1 MGAISLF
8 GNTKLLVVIS
18 VGLVLGS
25 SFSEGGLQTGFYSS
39 TCPTAESVVL
49 STVQQSVQADPTLA
63 AGLLRLHYHDCFVQ
77 GCDASILI
85 AGASAEQTASG
96 HSGLRGFDVIENA
109 KKQLERICPGVVSC
123 ADIVAL
129 AARDAVALSNGPNY
143 DVPTGRRDG
152 MRSSAGDA
160 SDMPDPT
167 DSVDVL
173 KRKFA
178 AKGLSASDLVVLNGA
193 HTIGTTACFFIED
206 RLYNFAADGD
216 ADPSINP
223 EYLTEL
229 RSTCPKGGDVN
240 TRLALDR
247 GSEFQFDKEFL
258 ENMREGNVALQSDSS
273 MYQDGSTRGYIDSY
287 FGLLGGLL
295 GPSFESDFADAIIK
309 MGQVGV
315 KTGSNGKIRTVCSA
329 F

>member
-1 MGAISLF
+1 MGTNKFDITELLALISIGF
-8 GNTKLLVVIS
+8 
-18 VGLVLGS
+18 VLCS
-25 SFSEGGLQTGFYSS
+25 SLSEGNLQVAFYSS
-39 TCPTAESVVL
+39 TCPAAETVVR
-49 STVQQSVQADPTLA
+49 STVQQSVQADQTLA

-85 AGASAEQTASG
+85 VGANAEQTASG
-96 HSGLRGFDVIENA
+96 HSGLRGFEVIENA

-160 SDMPDPT
+160 FDMPDPT

-173 KRKFA
+173 RRKFA
-178 AKGLSASDLVVLNGA
+178 ANGLSASDLVVLNGA

-206 RLYNFAADGD
+206 RLYNFAADGS

-229 RSTCPKGGDVN
+229 QSICPKGGDVN

-258 ENMREGNVALQSDSS
+258 ENVREGNVGLQSDAS
-273 MYQDGSTRGYIDSY
+273 MYQDSYTRAYIDSY

-315 KTGSNGKIRTVCSA
+315 KTGSNGKIRAVCSA
-329 F
+329 LK

>member
-1 MGAISLF
+1 MF
-8 GNTKLLVVIS
+8 GIIKLLVLVS

-295 GPSFESDFADAIIK
+295 GPSFESDFADAIVK
-309 MGQVGV
+309 MGQIGV

>member
-1 MGAISLF
+1 
-8 GNTKLLVVIS
+8 
-18 VGLVLGS
+18 
-25 SFSEGGLQTGFYSS
+25 
-39 TCPTAESVVL
+39 
-49 STVQQSVQADPTLA
+49 
-63 AGLLRLHYHDCFVQ
+63 
-77 GCDASILI
+77 
-85 AGASAEQTASG
+85 
-96 HSGLRGFDVIENA
+96 
-109 KKQLERICPGVVSC
+109 
-123 ADIVAL
+123 
-129 AARDAVALSNGPNY
+129 
-143 DVPTGRRDG
+143 

-295 GPSFESDFADAIIK
+295 GPSFESDFADAIVK

>member
-1 MGAISLF
+1 MGTSRF
-8 GNTKLLVVIS
+8 GIIELGVVINI
-18 VGLVLGS
+18 GLVLGS
-25 SFSEGGLQTGFYSS
+25 NLSEGNLQTGFYSS
-39 TCPTAESVVL
+39 SCPTAESVVR

-77 GCDASILI
+77 GCDGSILI
-85 AGASAEQTASG
+85 TGPNAEQTAPG

-109 KKQLERICPGVVSC
+109 KKQLERICPRVVSC

-152 MRSSAGDA
+152 MRSFAGDA
-160 SDMPDPT
+160 SNMPDPT

-206 RLYNFAADGD
+206 RLYDFAGAGD

-223 EYLTEL
+223 GYLTEL
-229 RSTCPKGGDVN
+229 RSICPQGGDVN
-240 TRLALDR
+240 ARVALDR
-247 GSEFQFDKEFL
+247 GSEFQFDNEFL
-258 ENMREGNVALQSDSS
+258 ENVREGNGALQSDAS
-273 MYQDGSTRGYIDSY
+273 MYQDSSTRGYIDSY

-295 GPSFESDFADAIIK
+295 GPSFESDFADAIVK
-309 MGQVGV
+309 MGQVDV
-315 KTGSNGKIRTVCSA
+315 KTGSNGKIRSVCSVL
-329 F
+329 

>member
-1 MGAISLF
+1 MF
-8 GNTKLLVVIS
+8 GIIKLLVVIS

-287 FGLLGGLL
+287 FGLLGPLL
-295 GPSFESDFADAIIK
+295 GPSFESDFADAIVK
-309 MGQVGV
+309 MGQIGV

>member
-1 MGAISLF
+1 MF
-8 GNTKLLVVIS
+8 GIIKLLVVIS

-295 GPSFESDFADAIIK
+295 GPSFESDFADAIVK
-309 MGQVGV
+309 MGQIGV

>member
-1 MGAISLF
+1 MF
-8 GNTKLLVVIS
+8 GIIKLLVVIS

>member
-1 MGAISLF
+1 MGTSRF
-8 GNTKLLVVIS
+8 GIIELGVVIS
-18 VGLVLGS
+18 IGLVLCS
-25 SFSEGGLQTGFYSS
+25 NLSEGNLQTGFYSS
-39 TCPTAESVVL
+39 SCPTAESVVR

-77 GCDASILI
+77 GCDGSILI
-85 AGASAEQTASG
+85 TGPNAEQTAPG

-109 KKQLERICPGVVSC
+109 KKQLERICPRVVSC

-152 MRSSAGDA
+152 MRSFAGDA
-160 SDMPDPT
+160 SNMPDPT

-206 RLYNFAADGD
+206 RLYDFAGAGD
-216 ADPSINP
+216 ADPSMNP
-223 EYLTEL
+223 GYLREL
-229 RSTCPKGGDVN
+229 RSICPQGGDVN
-240 TRLALDR
+240 ARVALDR
-247 GSEFQFDKEFL
+247 GSEFQFDNEFL
-258 ENMREGNVALQSDSS
+258 ENVREGNGALQSDAS
-273 MYQDGSTRGYIDSY
+273 MYQDSSTRGYIDSY

-295 GPSFESDFADAIIK
+295 GPSFESDFADAIVK
-309 MGQVGV
+309 MGQVDV
-315 KTGSNGKIRTVCSA
+315 KTGSNGKIRSVCSVL
-329 F
+329 

>member
-295 GPSFESDFADAIIK
+295 GPSFESDFADAIVK

-315 KTGSNGKIRTVCSA
+315 KTGSNGKIRTVCSN

>member
-295 GPSFESDFADAIIK
+295 GPSFESDFADAIVK